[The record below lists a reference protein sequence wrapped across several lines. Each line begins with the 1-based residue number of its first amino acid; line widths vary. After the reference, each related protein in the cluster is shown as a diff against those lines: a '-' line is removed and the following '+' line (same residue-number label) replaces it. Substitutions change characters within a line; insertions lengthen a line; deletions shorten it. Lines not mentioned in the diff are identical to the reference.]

1 MLLESAN
8 IGVHSSH
15 ILRIDK
21 DKGLFRVKPQSQN
34 VLNIFISQFSELSQI
49 TAILMEI
56 FFVISDLNNEG
67 NVKGLLKILVEDKR
81 EHVA

>member
-1 MLLESAN
+1 
-8 IGVHSSH
+8 
-15 ILRIDK
+15 
-21 DKGLFRVKPQSQN
+21 
-34 VLNIFISQFSELSQI
+34 
-49 TAILMEI
+49 MEI